1 MARLWRAGKGPTEKV
16 RARTRLV
23 RRRSQLFAPS
33 RARQHSRIRV
43 NTPLDPGRHCG
54 IGNVGVE
61 GLTPKQLE
69 TRLLEEFGIYTVG
82 IDTAGVHGVRVTPHV
97 YTSEAELERLVKA
110 LETLAG

>member
-1 MARLWRAGKGPTEKV
+1 M
-16 RARTRLV
+16 
-23 RRRSQLFAPS
+23 
-33 RARQHSRIRV
+33 
-43 NTPLDPGRHCG
+43 
-54 IGNVGVE
+54 
-61 GLTPKQLE
+61 TPKQLE